1 MYINVSEQH
10 TGSIFRVPFVITESS
25 TIQGGAKVACHHLLS
40 LNTEY
45 QIILS
50 LPCTNKTTYYI
61 PCTYV
66 HKLYICICMYVC
78 MCVCVYIYIYIYI
91 YMYFP
96 HDSTTLLGLGLLTS
110 GRVITPSQRPL
121 PYNTQLSQGTGFHV
135 PSENQTRNTS
145 KRPAAEPGLRP
156 RGHRDRPV
164 RYHYTRIHWST
175 SKIHSELRQP
185 DWA

>member
-1 MYINVSEQH
+1 MF
-10 TGSIFRVPFVITESS
+10 GPF
-25 TIQGGAKVACHHLLS
+25 LLWHS
-40 LNTEY
+40 VYT
-45 QIILS
+45 
-50 LPCTNKTTYYI
+50 
-61 PCTYV
+61 
-66 HKLYICICMYVC
+66 LYT
-78 MCVCVYIYIYIYI
+78 
-91 YMYFP
+91 YFP

-121 PYNTQLSQGTGFHV
+121 PYNTQLSQGTGFLV
-135 PSENQTRNTS
+135 RSENQTRNPS

-185 DWA
+185 DWAWMAPRYYMSYMKLTYVSRTCLNIFKISKLEPSTACSDDAPTTDTSLATAKLTSVLDK